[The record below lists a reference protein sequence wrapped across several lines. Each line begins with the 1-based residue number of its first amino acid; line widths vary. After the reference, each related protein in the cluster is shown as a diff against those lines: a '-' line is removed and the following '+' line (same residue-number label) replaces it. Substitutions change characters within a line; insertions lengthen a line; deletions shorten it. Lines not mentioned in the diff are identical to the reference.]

1 MSVQSVSMST
11 PKDTVILSKT
21 KKTGKNKKTKKNPK
35 PVSDQDDIDA
45 YLDSLQQEM
54 KETNTVDQNDTD
66 QNKKTTSS
74 QETPFQPSEETLKKF
89 YDFAFKEAYKLRD
102 AVKAEVEKNP
112 SYSKIEDN
120 KKMKLFDEFG
130 SFMQA
135 HPVVAR
141 YMICM
146 GQFSGKAFKRYLDR
160 CINMKHPAS
169 EDRAKDYM
177 EDQRI
182 RRQADYIQFLWEAS
196 QTGHPN
202 MEEARWHWRETYK
215 ILKGELDDF
224 RNKHDEVK
232 KSVEEEKKQSKKE
245 IMKEMLERVRTGAQK
260 LSEEDEK
267 ELIWYLKQNK
277 YENNYKKCL
286 ANIREL
292 PLIQHTSEGLG
303 MGPPEPEKDP
313 KSDPKAWTK
322 VM

>member
-11 PKDTVILSKT
+11 SSDTAISHKT
-21 KKTGKNKKTKKNPK
+21 KKAVKNKKNKKNSK
-35 PVSDQDDIDA
+35 TTSDQDDIDA

-54 KETNTVDQNDTD
+54 KETVTGDQNDTD
-66 QNKKTTSS
+66 QNKKPTSS
-74 QETPFQPSEETLKKF
+74 QETPFQPSQETLKKF
-89 YDFAFKEAYKLRD
+89 YDFAFQEAYKLRD
-102 AVKAEVEKNP
+102 AVKTEVEKNP

-286 ANIREL
+286 ANIREHHL
-292 PLIQHTSEGLG
+292 TPHTSEGIG
-303 MGPPEPEKDP
+303 RGPPEPEKDP